1 MSAATHRHATAPA
14 AEHAR
19 LGRRARLLA
28 AASVTYNTLEAIV
41 AVAAGVLWQFRHVVP
56 AERERLALR
65 LIAVSFLALATYVTV
80 DSVLAL
86 AWAEQPD
93 PS

>member
-28 AASVTYNTLEAIV
+28 AASLTYNTLEAIV
-41 AVAAGVLWQFRHVVP
+41 AVAARVLWQF
-56 AERERLALR
+56 AT
-65 LIAVSFLALATYVTV
+65 SF
-80 DSVLAL
+80 
-86 AWAEQPD
+86 P
-93 PS
+93 PSANASPCG